1 MKYKTYKRKSNQ
13 KLKKLRNK
21 SKEAPLL
28 KNKIFET
35 LKLIKYS
42 DGFFDIDLFE
52 KIINKAREKPNPFKT
67 SLEEEKQHTLIPS
80 ARAVSNNNF
89 HEGTTSN
96 SQKNIT
102 PAKPNI
108 YRKPSNRWLI
118 RKNKSSNIFR
128 KKYTKIKTKKA
139 MLQLIPKNKKLST
152 SSQESFQPKTSVF
165 NSENRKSETE
175 SEEQNADWWDTVKN
189 ILYYIN
195 SVLFE

>member
-1 MKYKTYKRKSNQ
+1 MKYKTDKRKSNQ

-21 SKEAPLL
+21 NKEAPLL
-28 KNKIFET
+28 KSKILET

-42 DGFFDIDLFE
+42 EGFFDIDLFE
-52 KIINKAREKPNPFKT
+52 KVINKARETPNSFKT
-67 SLEEEKQHTLIPS
+67 SLEEEKQNTLIPS
-80 ARAVSNNNF
+80 SRAVSNNNF
-89 HEGTTSN
+89 HEGTTIN

-102 PAKPNI
+102 PEKPKI

-118 RKNKSSNIFR
+118 RKNKSSSVIR

-139 MLQLIPKNKKLST
+139 MSQLIPKRKKLST

-165 NSENRKSETE
+165 K
-175 SEEQNADWWDTVKN
+175 EEQNTDWWDTAKN